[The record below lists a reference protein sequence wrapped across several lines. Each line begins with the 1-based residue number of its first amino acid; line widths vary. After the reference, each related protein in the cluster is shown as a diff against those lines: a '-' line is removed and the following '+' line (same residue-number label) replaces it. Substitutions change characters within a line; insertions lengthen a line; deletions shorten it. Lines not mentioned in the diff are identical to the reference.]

1 MYTIGPRFQVPVARP
16 TQFGPRGK
24 DALNPW
30 TSFSIT
36 FKLSYSVMLAH
47 GYFTVVFHHIGWGVN
62 AELKFKIKFCN
73 ILIICHIGPHHWLH
87 GLHSLSSVLNF
98 NQKFK

>member
-1 MYTIGPRFQVPVARP
+1 MDTIGPRFQVPVVRP

-36 FKLSYSVMLAH
+36 FKLSHAVMLVH
-47 GYFTVVFHHIGWGVN
+47 GYFTVVFHHIERGGGGR
-62 AELKFKIKFCN
+62 EC
-73 ILIICHIGPHHWLH
+73 
-87 GLHSLSSVLNF
+87 
-98 NQKFK
+98 